1 MSNNR
6 EALPLFRKILLASA
20 TLPGIFPPV
29 RIQVRVGGKDYD
41 ELHVDGGVTRQVFIA
56 PSVFSYVAHNQKSDT
71 TRPRLYVIR
80 NGKID
85 PEWKPISENMLSIT
99 QRSIAT
105 LIKNQGIGDLY
116 RIYSI
121 TRQDGIDF
129 NLASI
134 PSDFGDTS
142 DEPFDQRYMVA
153 LFDRGYDL
161 GSHNYP
167 WAKASPG
174 LELTTQAH
182 N

>member
-1 MSNNR
+1 
-6 EALPLFRKILLASA
+6 
-20 TLPGIFPPV
+20 
-29 RIQVRVGGKDYD
+29 
-41 ELHVDGGVTRQVFIA
+41 
-56 PSVFSYVAHNQKSDT
+56 
-71 TRPRLYVIR
+71 
-80 NGKID
+80 
-85 PEWKPISENMLSIT
+85 MLSIT

-167 WAKASPG
+167 WTKAPPG
-174 LELTTQAH
+174 LE
-182 N
+182 